1 MATWDKLTIVIGPD
15 KDYISYPLADIV
27 EQIGLGIGIKFKS
40 HILVCTGN
48 FIIRFRGKSN

>member
-27 EQIGLGIGIKFKS
+27 AQIDLDIGAQLK
-40 HILVCTGN
+40 
-48 FIIRFRGKSN
+48 